1 MNNKIV
7 AGFDEGKEVSLK
19 MELEKIEQVPN
30 CIAVHLTGYIDAYNH
45 HYFQKQVA
53 KLLDAG
59 FTRLMFDLRDISFIG
74 STGVGGLVNLMNT
87 LRARAGDL
95 VLQDVQGKVHEV
107 FQLLGYS
114 RFFLASNGLAE
125 SIALLSPKPAPAAFP
140 RVFRCPVCEV
150 KLRAPRAGRFRCS
163 HCRTTLV
170 LDEAG
175 TENIAPP
182 THAVAAVAGRNGGS
196 R

>member
-1 MNNKIV
+1 MNSDIV
-7 AGFDEGKEVSLK
+7 EGFEEGREASLK
-19 MELEKIEQVPN
+19 MDLEKIEQVPN
-30 CIAVHLTGYIDAYNH
+30 CLAIRLTGYIDAYNH
-45 HYFQKQVA
+45 HHFQKQVA

-59 FTRLMFDLRDISFIG
+59 FTRMIFDMHDISFIG
-74 STGVGGLVNLMNT
+74 STGVGGLVNLMKT
-87 LRARAGDL
+87 LRAKAGDL
-95 VLQDVQGKVHEV
+95 VLQDVQGKVYEV

-125 SIALLSPKPAPAAFP
+125 SISLLSPKPASAVFP
-140 RVFRCPVCEV
+140 RVFRCPVCDV

-170 LDEAG
+170 LDAAG

-182 THAVAAVAGRNGGS
+182 THALATAAGRNGGS
-196 R
+196 T